1 MSQPFK
7 LRYQN
12 EIVGLFLLG
21 AVVFVFVVGLL
32 LARTGGDTAE
42 ETFELDVTFD
52 AIGLGPLHE
61 GVPVRLR
68 AQRIGRVVRSG
79 LGDDRKMRATLALSA
94 TLRGLLPIDSV
105 AVLYTPMAGLAGE
118 TYLEIAPGSAPM
130 RAQVGDAI
138 AGRVAGDV
146 LQLATDLLIELN
158 GTVGPALVAL
168 RRVSLRADG
177 LLGRFE
183 EAIGMPEAATAAGD
197 ALQRAASLAN
207 RAERTFTKVEA
218 LLDRLDVTLDRVDT
232 ALVHADGALQ
242 TGGRVLARVDRGEGL
257 IGRALQDPALERQVT
272 AMISQLSGL
281 IATVDRVASQ
291 SATAVEGAP
300 ELLAEGRQALRDMAA
315 VASELRRL
323 APAVP
328 SMVGQIDELLGEG
341 RAALDAA
348 SRHWLIGSALR
359 PDGPPRP
366 LGLSGVR
373 DAPLA
378 PDLDALRRALAP
390 RTLGDDKAGAA
401 SATPA
406 GPRAAASPSGEAGPA
421 STGVR
426 RSGGKGGR

>member
-32 LARTGGDTAE
+32 LARTSGDAAE
-42 ETFELDVTFD
+42 ETFELEVTFD

-79 LGDDRKMRATLALSA
+79 FGADRRVRATLALSGS
-94 TLRGLLPIDSV
+94 LRGLLPIDSV

-118 TYLEIAPGSAPM
+118 TYLEITPGSAPL

-138 AGRVAGDV
+138 AGTVAGDV
-146 LQLATDLLIELN
+146 LNLATDLLIELN

-183 EAIGMPEAATAAGD
+183 DAIGMPEAATAAED
-197 ALQRAASLAN
+197 ALRRAASLAS

-218 LLDRLDVTLDRVDT
+218 LLDRLDSTLDRVDT

-257 IGRALQDPALERQVT
+257 IGRALQDPVLERQVT
-272 AMISQLSGL
+272 AMIGQMSGL
-281 IATVDRVASQ
+281 IATVDKVASQ
-291 SATAVEGAP
+291 SATAIQDAP
-300 ELLAEGRQALRDMAA
+300 ELMAEGRRALRDMAV

-348 SRHWLIGSALR
+348 SRHWLIGGALR

-390 RTLGDDKAGAA
+390 RAPDGGRAPSA
-401 SATPA
+401 SAPPA
-406 GPRAAASPSGEAGPA
+406 GPRGASNPPVGAEPA
-421 STGVR
+421 STGAKN
-426 RSGGKGGR
+426 SGGKRGR